1 MTQNSKI
8 TELLSQWPSRRVL
21 AEELGLPMP
30 TVQQWAYYGRVPASW
45 QLPVVRAAQ
54 ARGLTHVTAEWMLEQ
69 HAITKANKGAA

>member
-1 MTQNSKI
+1 MTQNPKI

-30 TVQQWAYYGRVPASW
+30 TVQQWAYHGRIPAAW

-54 ARGLTHVTAEWMLEQ
+54 ARGLDHVTAEWMLEQ
-69 HAITKANKGAA
+69 HAMNKTQRGAA